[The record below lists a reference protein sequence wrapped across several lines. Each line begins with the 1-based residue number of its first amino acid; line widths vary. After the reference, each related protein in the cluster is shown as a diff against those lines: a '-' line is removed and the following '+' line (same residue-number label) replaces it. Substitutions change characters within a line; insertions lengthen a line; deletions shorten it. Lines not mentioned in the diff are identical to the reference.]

1 MSDDNA
7 SANNEA
13 APKKKTWLWIVGGIL
28 GVGLVGSIIS
38 GPGDS
43 DTAGDTT
50 REETSTN
57 EEIVEEEVEFEEPAS
72 YASIGELE
80 DAILRQLGDETN
92 TGLAREVT
100 LTFDGENN
108 WLNVTF
114 VANEN
119 LTSNMTRRGIWRDIG
134 TIFDLTRKWDQV
146 EELTVTAKFPL
157 ISNLGEELGPQD
169 VVTAYFDPEVYPR
182 INTDNLPGER
192 LGDAAS
198 FVRIHPALQ

>member
-43 DTAGDTT
+43 DTVGDTS

-57 EEIVEEEVEFEEPAS
+57 EEIVEEEVEFEEPTS

-80 DAILRQLGDETN
+80 DAIIRQLGDETN

-100 LTFDGENN
+100 LTLDGENN

-182 INTDNLPGER
+182 INADNLPGER